1 MTQKG
6 RDGCNRWRSK
16 SITFRASPQEHEIIK
31 RMVALSGLTK
41 QEYFLQRLMGQEARI
56 IGNPRA
62 FKMLKTELI
71 QLTEELRRV
80 GEGENP
86 TEETLRMLE

>member
-1 MTQKG
+1 
-6 RDGCNRWRSK
+6 
-16 SITFRASPQEHEIIK
+16 
-31 RMVALSGLTK
+31 MVALSGLTK
-41 QEYFLQRLMGQEARI
+41 QEYFLQRLMGREARI

-62 FKMLKTELI
+62 FKALKTELI

-86 TEETLRMLE
+86 SEETLWMLEYALTILDAMV

>member
-41 QEYFLQRLMGQEARI
+41 QEYFLQRLM
-56 IGNPRA
+56 A

-86 TEETLRMLE
+86 TEETLRMLEYALTILNAMV